1 MNILQ
6 CHSKGD
12 KRFSA
17 LYAKVT
23 IDRKTKTIEEFYQDC
38 KRDKN
43 GNKVTKGKKVSYM
56 EFRNIKLPSYFLS
69 QFYDFSA
76 AEKCVLF
83 LTVGL
88 VLALELVNTAVEKA
102 VDLYT
107 QKDEPFAKA
116 AKDTAAGAVLI
127 SAIAAVCVAAVLF
140 WDAAVILEIAAF
152 VTIPYVMAGV
162 IVLAVLS
169 VIFIFKGI

>member
-38 KRDKN
+38 KRDKD

-56 EFRNIKLPSYFLS
+56 EFRNIKLPVYFLS
-69 QFYDFSA
+69 QFYDLLWIQYFVQN
-76 AEKCVLF
+76 K
-83 LTVGL
+83 
-88 VLALELVNTAVEKA
+88 EL
-102 VDLYT
+102 YIY
-107 QKDEPFAKA
+107 AKQF
-116 AKDTAAGAVLI
+116 D
-127 SAIAAVCVAAVLF
+127 
-140 WDAAVILEIAAF
+140 D
-152 VTIPYVMAGV
+152 YRD
-162 IVLAVLS
+162 
-169 VIFIFKGI
+169 IFKDGRFKR